1 MSEII
6 SKNDRFSDN
15 GELIYEFGD
24 EFLVVC
30 PKCKSAAKVT
40 SPETDSEKSADKLFA
55 PRKVLC
61 LSCLFR
67 DTWNKG
73 QLSIGGNFDWYFKLP
88 LWLQI
93 SCCGETLW
101 AYNYRHLQ
109 FLENYVAAK
118 LRERKKPN
126 ITRSTASRLPQW
138 IKSAKNRDEV
148 LKAIEKLKDENYGKC

>member
-1 MSEII
+1 MTEII

-40 SPETDSEKSADKLFA
+40 SPETNSEKLTDKLFA

-73 QLSIGGNFDWYFKLP
+73 QLSIGGNFDWYFRLP

-93 SCCGETLW
+93 PCCGEILW
-101 AYNYRHLQ
+101 AYNYKHLD
-109 FLENYVAAK
+109 FIEKYVSAK
-118 LRERKKPN
+118 LRERKPFSNK
-126 ITRSTASRLPQW
+126 SLASRLPKW
-138 IKSAKNRDEV
+138 IKSAKNRKEI
-148 LKAIEKLKDENYGKC
+148 LKAIAKLKQENLR